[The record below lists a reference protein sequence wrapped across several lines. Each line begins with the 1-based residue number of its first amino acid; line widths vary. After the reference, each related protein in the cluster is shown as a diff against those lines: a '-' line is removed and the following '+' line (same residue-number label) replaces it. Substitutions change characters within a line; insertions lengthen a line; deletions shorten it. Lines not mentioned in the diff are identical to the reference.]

1 MEWMQLGSFILNLLL
16 LPLLAVLWDIRIK
29 MAVLEVRVCA
39 LVSAQTKTQ
48 NQVDEHIN
56 EQNRRHDDQRGA

>member
-29 MAVLEVRVCA
+29 LAVLESRVCA
-39 LVSAQTKTQ
+39 LVTAQVRTQ
-48 NQVDEHIN
+48 NQVDDHIN
-56 EQNRRHDDQRGA
+56 EQNRRHDDQTR